1 MDLLFY
7 KDHKGFYHFFNATYY
22 KVIDV
27 PNNQKI
33 INLLVQ
39 KLVCEIGMIYG
50 SEIKGKGGNLH
61 KGIKKLIM
69 ANKDIEGGALSVREI
84 KKIFRSVSTK
94 KIIGKKITEKVFIP
108 YRSALILSSV
118 FSLLAQK
125 DGLTNEFKQMQANN
139 TTSQKGLVDIL
150 IPQYY
155 TLLRRSFN
163 VAGNIES
170 QKKAFGKYVKD
181 KLTKAL
187 GELDELNKKTI

>member
-1 MDLLFY
+1 
-7 KDHKGFYHFFNATYY
+7 
-22 KVIDV
+22 
-27 PNNQKI
+27 
-33 INLLVQ
+33 
-39 KLVCEIGMIYG
+39 
-50 SEIKGKGGNLH
+50 
-61 KGIKKLIM
+61 M